1 MIIASK
7 HIIDSFVE
15 NLTLEE
21 LRRFRKSVL
30 IPQQAINLQAA
41 ADEAEKILI
50 EKEKAKSQPKK
61 IEPKAPI
68 KIA

>member
-1 MIIASK
+1 MPIASK

-15 NLTLEE
+15 NLNIEE
-21 LRRFRKSVL
+21 LCRFRRSVL
-30 IPQQAINLQAA
+30 IPQQAANLLAA

-50 EKEKAKSQPKK
+50 EKEKLKNQPKK
-61 IEPKAPI
+61 IEPNVPL